1 MIFLSCYI
9 LVPNPMEPHPD
20 TLAFHVYILTS
31 VRNPSRYYIG
41 FSSDPLRRLLEHNNG
56 KNPSTTRYAPW
67 RLSVTIS
74 FSQKDEAMTLE
85 RYLKSGSGRSFVRK
99 HLLFQTSP
107 RPYSREATSGTP
119 NF

>member
-1 MIFLSCYI
+1 MPGRLA
-9 LVPNPMEPHPD
+9 H
-20 TLAFHVYILTS
+20 AFHVYILAST
-31 VRNPSRYYIG
+31 RYPSRYYIG

-67 RLSVTIS
+67 RLAVTVS
-74 FSQKDEAMTLE
+74 FSQKLEAMALE

-107 RPYSREATSGTP
+107 RLTRREATSGTP
-119 NF
+119 D